1 MELLLKSIPKDESS
15 YEYLRDKVDTDIYLK
30 WNQSQNLESKYILVE
45 NVSNN
50 IKPIKLVSE
59 RLDIE
64 YDEKEI
70 IEQMITFVR
79 EETIQKL
86 FSAKVIKKFV
96 SNFSEDKWNIDVIK
110 VLSFVLDMRF
120 MYRNNVVQFKEYG
133 NSYSINYV
141 KN

>member
-1 MELLLKSIPKDESS
+1 DESS
-15 YEYLRDKVDTDIYLK
+15 YEYLRDKVDTDIYLR

-70 IEQMITFVR
+70 IEQMIAFVR
-79 EETIQKL
+79 EETIQEL

-120 MYRNNVVQFKEYG
+120 MYRKDVVQFKEYG

>member
-1 MELLLKSIPKDESS
+1 
-15 YEYLRDKVDTDIYLK
+15 
-30 WNQSQNLESKYILVE
+30 
-45 NVSNN
+45 
-50 IKPIKLVSE
+50 
-59 RLDIE
+59 
-64 YDEKEI
+64 
-70 IEQMITFVR
+70 MIAFVR
-79 EETIQKL
+79 EETIQEL

-120 MYRNNVVQFKEYG
+120 MYRKDVVQFKEYG

>member
-1 MELLLKSIPKDESS
+1 MELLLKSIPKDEAS

-30 WNQSQNLESKYILVE
+30 WNQSQNLKSKYILVE

-70 IEQMITFVR
+70 IEQMIAFVR

-86 FSAKVIKKFV
+86 FSARGPQKIC
-96 SNFSEDKWNIDVIK
+96 
-110 VLSFVLDMRF
+110 
-120 MYRNNVVQFKEYG
+120 
-133 NSYSINYV
+133 
-141 KN
+141 